1 MRDFGAPAPSCVDE
15 SKVAGREAVERGVLG
30 MEDGRGYVAAV
41 MAGVNTVGADADA
54 TNGKAVPRGTEI
66 WPDCC
71 GGVVLAWAG
80 GGLLLARRLGGDVGG
95 VVKFNVKGENPGRVD
110 DDGTG
115 RRSSGFGLE
124 GLGKIGI
131 AGTGGILSPS
141 SSSLPCADFLGRLRK
156 KAIARDL
163 TLPGDFPR
171 DLLED
176 ADR

>member
-1 MRDFGAPAPSCVDE
+1 M
-15 SKVAGREAVERGVLG
+15 
-30 MEDGRGYVAAV
+30 
-41 MAGVNTVGADADA
+41 
-54 TNGKAVPRGTEI
+54 
-66 WPDCC
+66 
-71 GGVVLAWAG
+71 
-80 GGLLLARRLGGDVGG
+80 LARRLGGDVGG
-95 VVKFNVKGENPGRVD
+95 VVKFNVKGENPGRVE
-110 DDGTG
+110 DGTG

-131 AGTGGILSPS
+131 AGTGGILSSS
-141 SSSLPCADFLGRLRK
+141 SSSLACADFLGRLRK